1 MESSKP
7 LPVLCR
13 LLALKRRDVLA
24 KVRFAP
30 KAGIPESRL
39 LTQTG
44 RNSTPPRA
52 SVAGPLQS
60 EKLEM
65 AAQKEVAAQVFSA
78 KRYWP
83 DG

>member
-1 MESSKP
+1 M
-7 LPVLCR
+7 V
-13 LLALKRRDVLA
+13 AGTDRR
-24 KVRFAP
+24 KVRTT
-30 KAGIPESRL
+30 R

-78 KRYWP
+78 ERYWP